1 MLSPDRNGNGTQPE
15 VVALQALAWIV
26 SDEMR
31 GERLLSLTGMD
42 AGQLRARA
50 DDPAIWAAVLDF
62 LAAHE
67 PDLIACAEALGL
79 PPEALIH
86 AAEEIGR

>member
-67 PDLIACAEALGL
+67 PDLIACAESLGL

-86 AAEEIGR
+86 AAREISQ